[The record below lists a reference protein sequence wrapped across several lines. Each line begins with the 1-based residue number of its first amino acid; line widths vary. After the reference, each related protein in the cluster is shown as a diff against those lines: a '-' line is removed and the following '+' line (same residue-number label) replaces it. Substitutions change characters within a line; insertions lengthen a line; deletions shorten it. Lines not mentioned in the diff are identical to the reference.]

1 MLKDILA
8 TGRRSDI
15 ERWCRERVR
24 TAAMPDGRTLVR
36 VLGEHPMVVDLRDT
50 SVAPHLALDGYWE
63 IWLSMC
69 LAKRLKPGWRCIDV
83 GANFG
88 YFTLLMALI
97 TGAEVEAWE
106 PNPDFHYPIEA
117 MLAMNGL
124 ERQVKL
130 IKAAASDDGG
140 SRGLHLAEHNWGSA
154 SIGDI
159 GNGIIPV
166 RTGRIDVNT
175 VLPAVDFVKI
185 DVEGHEEHV
194 WRGMSKIL
202 ERGEPKAMLMEW
214 TPSRYEAPADFLSRI
229 MSAGFRA
236 MVVDADGDLKPPP
249 DDLTTMSGHTDL
261 WLER

>member
-24 TAAMPDGRTLVR
+24 TAAMPEDRTLVR
-36 VLGEHPMVVDLRDT
+36 VLGEHTMVVDLRDT
-50 SVAPHLALDGYWE
+50 SIAPHLALDGYWE
-63 IWLSMC
+63 LWLSMC
-69 LAKRLKPGWRCIDV
+69 LAKRLRPGWNCIDV

-106 PNPDFHYPIEA
+106 PNPNFYYPIEA
-117 MLAMNGL
+117 MVVLNGL
-124 ERQVKL
+124 ERRVNL
-130 IKAAASDDGG
+130 IKGAASDASGTV
-140 SRGLHLAEHNWGSA
+140 GLYCDQHNWGSA
-154 SIGDI
+154 SIKPDGS
-159 GNGIIPV
+159 GNIPV
-166 RTGRIDVNT
+166 RAARIDAST
-175 VLPAVDFVKI
+175 VSPVDFVKI

-194 WRGMSKIL
+194 WRGMSKLL

-214 TPSRYEAPADFLSRI
+214 TPSCYEAPADFLSRI
-229 MSAGFRA
+229 TSAGFRV
-236 MVVDADGDLKPPP
+236 MVVDADGNLKPPP
-249 DDLTTMSGHTDL
+249 DDLMTMSGHTDL